1 MPDANDDG
9 DAVLRDQTTVHVV
22 MRLPR
27 TPQTIAFVRDLVRD
41 SLALAGATGQMNN
54 DICVAVT
61 EACANVVE
69 HVVTVTGYDVTI
81 DVSPDRFTAT
91 VTDQGQGITEHA
103 ATATMPGPEAVR
115 GRGVPLMRALMDEAI
130 FTIQPDIGTTVKL
143 VKILSAGVAT
153 VS

>member
-1 MPDANDDG
+1 MHDSNGDG
-9 DAVLRDQTTVHVV
+9 EAVVRDQTTVHVV

-27 TPQTIAFVRDLVRD
+27 APQTIAFVRDLVRD
-41 SLALAGATGQMNN
+41 SLALAGATAQMND

-69 HVVTVTGYDVTI
+69 HVVTVADYDVTI

-103 ATATMPGPEAVR
+103 ATATMPVR
-115 GRGVPLMRALMDEAI
+115 RRC
-130 FTIQPDIGTTVKL
+130 
-143 VKILSAGVAT
+143 AGE
-153 VS
+153 VSR